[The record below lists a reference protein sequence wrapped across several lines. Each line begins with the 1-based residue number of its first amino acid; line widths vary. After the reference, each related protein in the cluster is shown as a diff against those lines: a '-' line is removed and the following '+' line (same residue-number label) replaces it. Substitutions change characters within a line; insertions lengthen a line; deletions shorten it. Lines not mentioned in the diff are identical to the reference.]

1 MDTTKPNGGGQAGMG
16 VTGGAGGGGVV
27 GSTTGGGGAA
37 GRRARRRRAAAAA
50 AARQAAVAVESR
62 ASALAAIRQFS
73 GVGWEGAGYSH
84 RRGYVY
90 WPTLDTKKE
99 LTRYTRRELLAKSR
113 WLRANFGLAN
123 RICGGLADLIGY
135 LTPQAMTADEA
146 WNDEAEELFADR
158 AGQPGVIDAAGKY
171 DYRQL
176 QMELNKAALGDGD
189 ILPVWTDS
197 EGGGLMVALY
207 EAQQLASPPVD
218 DGTGEPKG
226 WHDGVKINRFGRH
239 VAYRV
244 AAPDDPASGL
254 VINARDAAY
263 YAHWDAPGRVRPP
276 TVLAHAINH
285 MVDISEILADTK
297 MAVKIAAQI
306 GLYLRNAPG
315 GGAGAMGAR
324 AMFSGLR
331 DETASDGDSTTS
343 DPVLKYDDV
352 ITAGGSIPNLPDGTD
367 IGVIRDERPHP
378 NQLALM
384 EYLVRDIAWGVGV
397 APEILWDISSLR
409 GANNRLVNADLQRWI
424 GAKQLRLRGWM
435 RRMWV
440 VWCAKEMAAGRL
452 RQPRDPRWWA
462 VTFLPQAS
470 LTADKGREGKL
481 NIELVAANMRSLA
494 THFAEEGKDWR
505 AELMQI
511 GKERRML
518 AELGLAMADLKPAA
532 PGEDEADS
540 GDDQSGGRR
549 GGRDP
554 DGEDLEDDRD
564 PDDED
569 ADDDMAAGPDRDDDD
584 EI

>member
-1 MDTTKPNGGGQAGMG
+1 M
-16 VTGGAGGGGVV
+16 
-27 GSTTGGGGAA
+27 
-37 GRRARRRRAAAAA
+37 
-50 AARQAAVAVESR
+50 AV
-62 ASALAAIRQFS
+62 IRQFS
-73 GVGWEGAGYSH
+73 GNGWEGAGWSH
-84 RRGYVY
+84 RRGFVY

-99 LTRYTRRELLAKSR
+99 LSRYTRRELLAKSR

-135 LTPQAMTADEA
+135 LTPQAMTADEE
-146 WNDEAEELFADR
+146 WNDEAEALWGDR
-158 AGQPGVIDAAGKY
+158 AGQPGVIDAAGKF

-176 QMELNKAALGDGD
+176 QIELNRAALGDGD
-189 ILPVWTDS
+189 ILPVWSQS

-207 EAQQLASPPVD
+207 EAQQLCSPPMD
-218 DGTGEPKG
+218 DATAWSADSEPKG
-226 WHDGVKINRFGRH
+226 WHDGVKVNRLGRH
-239 VAYRV
+239 IAYRV
-244 AAPDDPASGL
+244 ADPDEPGRGL

-263 YAHWDAPGRVRPP
+263 YAHYDAPGRVRPP

-297 MAVKIAAQI
+297 MAIKIAAQI
-306 GLYLRNAPG
+306 GIYLRNQPG

-331 DETASDGDSTTS
+331 DETMSDGDSTTS
-343 DPVLKYDDV
+343 DPILKYDDV
-352 ITAGGSIPNLPDGTD
+352 VTGGGTIPNLPDGTD
-367 IGVIRDERPHP
+367 IGVIRDDRPHP
-378 NQLALM
+378 NQVALM

-397 APEILWDISSLR
+397 APEILWDISALR

-435 RRMWV
+435 KRMWV

-511 GKERRML
+511 AKEKRML
-518 AELGLAMADLKPAA
+518 GELGIAMREIGGA
-532 PGEDEADS
+532 PGAAGEAGTEPDEDEA
-540 GDDQSGGRR
+540 GNRRGRR
-549 GGRDP
+549 GD
-554 DGEDLEDDRD
+554 EDD
-564 PDDED
+564 EV
-569 ADDDMAAGPDRDDDD
+569 
-584 EI
+584 